1 MLIGFIEISNL
12 DNGIELLEIVEKFF
26 LKQGVKHGFHIEDD
40 DKNINRSNINM
51 FLKICVRKLVISL
64 QLN

>member
-12 DNGIELLEIVEKFF
+12 DNGIELLEIVFSEE
-26 LKQGVKHGFHIEDD
+26 GVKHGFHIEDD